1 MNGFHTIIYVIMFY
15 VILTYVMNVM
25 SGGMVSQFS

>member
-25 SGGMVSQFS
+25 GGGMVSQFS